1 MSPSDRKKVAVISEY
16 IASSFSESDWIS
28 LGQITG
34 KLKIITDHARLFRSL
49 SFGDD
54 DYIICVAEV
63 LDNIFSDNNNLIE
76 DVTEHFDINLW
87 YQQKEPVKYQKIFV
101 STLVKAADFWR
112 DGYLKVFISH
122 LSSNRERMSAL
133 KQNLANWGISAFI
146 AHEDIAA
153 SREWRDE
160 VEAGLDS
167 MELLIA
173 VVEPGFKE
181 SDWCSQEVGYALGRK
196 IDVIPLCSGLDP
208 FGFFGKIQGI
218 KVKGKLPNVVANEI
232 VSTILKK
239 PQHRIKLL
247 ESIGKAFSTLQSK
260 TKLDLLQLLD
270 SWSIVT
276 DLQLKA
282 LIEQASMSDYER
294 KSLKNIIARVG
305 AFKIAESIS
314 VNEID
319 ELDMPFYMCSYFR
332 NQHNTS
338 FNA

>member
-1 MSPSDRKKVAVISEY
+1 MVFLEKFRA
-16 IASSFSESDWIS
+16 
-28 LGQITG
+28 L
-34 KLKIITDHARLFRSL
+34 KLK
-49 SFGDD
+49 
-54 DYIICVAEV
+54 V
-63 LDNIFSDNNNLIE
+63 NI
-76 DVTEHFDINLW
+76 
-87 YQQKEPVKYQKIFV
+87 
-101 STLVKAADFWR
+101 
-112 DGYLKVFISH
+112 
-122 LSSNRERMSAL
+122 
-133 KQNLANWGISAFI
+133 
-146 AHEDIAA
+146 
-153 SREWRDE
+153 
-160 VEAGLDS
+160 
-167 MELLIA
+167 
-173 VVEPGFKE
+173 
-181 SDWCSQEVGYALGRK
+181 
-196 IDVIPLCSGLDP
+196 
-208 FGFFGKIQGI
+208 
-218 KVKGKLPNVVANEI
+218 PNVVANEI

-260 TKLDLLQLLD
+260 TKLNLLQLLD

>member
-133 KQNLANWGISAFI
+133 KQNLANWGNFCV
-146 AHEDIAA
+146 HC
-153 SREWRDE
+153 SRRY
-160 VEAGLDS
+160 
-167 MELLIA
+167 
-173 VVEPGFKE
+173 
-181 SDWCSQEVGYALGRK
+181 CS
-196 IDVIPLCSGLDP
+196 I
-208 FGFFGKIQGI
+208 
-218 KVKGKLPNVVANEI
+218 
-232 VSTILKK
+232 T
-239 PQHRIKLL
+239 
-247 ESIGKAFSTLQSK
+247 
-260 TKLDLLQLLD
+260 
-270 SWSIVT
+270 
-276 DLQLKA
+276 
-282 LIEQASMSDYER
+282 
-294 KSLKNIIARVG
+294 
-305 AFKIAESIS
+305 
-314 VNEID
+314 
-319 ELDMPFYMCSYFR
+319 
-332 NQHNTS
+332 
-338 FNA
+338 

>member
-1 MSPSDRKKVAVISEY
+1 MTPMDRKKVAVISEY
-16 IASSFSESDWIS
+16 IGSSFTENDWIS

-34 KLKIITDHARLFRSL
+34 KLKIITDHPRLFRSL

-54 DYIICVAEV
+54 DYIVCIADV
-63 LDNIFSDNNNLIE
+63 LESIFSDNSLLIE
-76 DVTEHFDINLW
+76 DVIDHFDVDLW

-101 STLVKAADFWR
+101 SKVVKSADFWKE
-112 DGYLKVFISH
+112 GYLKVFISH

-160 VEAGLDS
+160 VEAGLDT

-208 FGFFGKIQGI
+208 YGFFGKIQGI
-218 KVKGKLPNVVANEI
+218 KIKGKYPNIVANEI

-239 PQHRIKLL
+239 PQHRVKLL
-247 ESIGKAFSTLQSK
+247 ECIGKAFSTLQSK
-260 TKLDLLQLLD
+260 TKLELLQLLE

-282 LIEQASMSDYER
+282 LIEQSSMSEYER

-305 AFKIAESIS
+305 AFKVSKP
-314 VNEID
+314 VVID
-319 ELDMPFYMCSYFR
+319 DFDDLDIPF
-332 NQHNTS
+332 
-338 FNA
+338 